1 MVVCWETVLVVSCT
15 NVVGAVLIQL
25 FILFGTLCTRWRL
38 GILLCKRRDSD
49 IQVMSN
55 LTAGQTSQR
64 LLTSYTCTNW
74 SNAQV
79 GYIQWKIYSFLFY
92 YFFLL
97 GSLDS
102 NTIKQTKCWQIYNI
116 CTGDAYIDLNE
127 ICQLTVNV
135 YGTCSRNR
143 QLFDNLTSF
152 YTDMIFHLL
161 WFYFIVKFLL
171 WIVVAVNFYPM
182 HAFLGKP
189 YYWQEFKI
197 KPWKLFKRIWV
208 ICDDIIVCFH
218 FIAFAKEMK

>member
-1 MVVCWETVLVVSCT
+1 MGIFNGNYTHFC
-15 NVVGAVLIQL
+15 
-25 FILFGTLCTRWRL
+25 FI
-38 GILLCKRRDSD
+38 I
-49 IQVMSN
+49 
-55 LTAGQTSQR
+55 
-64 LLTSYTCTNW
+64 
-74 SNAQV
+74 
-79 GYIQWKIYSFLFY
+79 
-92 YFFLL
+92 FFLL

-116 CTGDAYIDLNE
+116 CTGVAYIDLNE

-135 YGTCSRNR
+135 YGTCSKNR

-152 YTDMIFHLL
+152 YTHMIFHLL

-197 KPWKLFKRIWV
+197 KPWKLKKDMSYMWWYNSMFPFYCFCKRNEVEVNLNRVFFSIFFSLAYRNQV
-208 ICDDIIVCFH
+208 KPMFQRE
-218 FIAFAKEMK
+218 FITFIY

>member
-1 MVVCWETVLVVSCT
+1 
-15 NVVGAVLIQL
+15 
-25 FILFGTLCTRWRL
+25 
-38 GILLCKRRDSD
+38 
-49 IQVMSN
+49 MSK

-74 SNAQV
+74 SNVQL

-116 CTGDAYIDLNE
+116 CTGVAYIDLNE

-135 YGTCSRNR
+135 YGTCSKNR

-152 YTDMIFHLL
+152 YTHMIFHLL

-197 KPWKLFKRIWV
+197 KPWKLKKDMSYMWWYNSMFPFYCFCKRNEVEVNLNRVFFSIFFSLAYRNQV
-208 ICDDIIVCFH
+208 KPMFQRE
-218 FIAFAKEMK
+218 FITFIY

>member
-1 MVVCWETVLVVSCT
+1 
-15 NVVGAVLIQL
+15 
-25 FILFGTLCTRWRL
+25 
-38 GILLCKRRDSD
+38 
-49 IQVMSN
+49 MSK

-197 KPWKLFKRIWV
+197 KPWKLKKDMSYMWWYNSMFPFYCFCKRNEVEVNLNRIFYFQSFFLQLNRV
-208 ICDDIIVCFH
+208 KPMFQRE
-218 FIAFAKEMK
+218 FITFIY